1 MREIKI
7 QSFVDHFHA
16 TSLYGFF
23 DDEEKVYLIL
33 ELLPTGNLKS
43 QSKGKAIMEPKVNN
57 IIFQVLCAIQ
67 YMHSNSIIHRDIKPE
82 NIFTFD
88 VILN

>member
-7 QSFVDHFHA
+7 QSFLDHLHT

-33 ELLPTGNLKS
+33 ELLPTPNLKA
-43 QSKGKAIMEPKVNN
+43 QTKGKALP
-57 IIFQVLCAIQ
+57 
-67 YMHSNSIIHRDIKPE
+67 
-82 NIFTFD
+82 
-88 VILN
+88 